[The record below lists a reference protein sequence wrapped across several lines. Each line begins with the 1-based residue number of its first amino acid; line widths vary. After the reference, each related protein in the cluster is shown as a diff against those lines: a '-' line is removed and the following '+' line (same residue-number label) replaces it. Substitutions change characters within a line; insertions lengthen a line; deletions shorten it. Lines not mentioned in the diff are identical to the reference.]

1 MVVQHK
7 VFSLIRLGDDKLFQR
22 LLKLKEDAEDE
33 TNEDEQSTSTVSE
46 DGTEQQR
53 EAVVN
58 DETPGNAIHTEVID
72 SEENDEDGRIEVRQ
86 DFIDSVEEDIQ
97 QSSDKI

>member
-1 MVVQHK
+1 MKMNNLLYLKMVLNK
-7 VFSLIRLGDDKLFQR
+7 
-22 LLKLKEDAEDE
+22 
-33 TNEDEQSTSTVSE
+33 
-46 DGTEQQR
+46 QR

-86 DFIDSVEEDIQ
+86 DFMDRVEEDIQ
-97 QSSDKI
+97 QSSNEDEE